1 MKTVENNLIS
11 ILSRLMCKNTKWVK
25 KHLVKD
31 NCSYVHSL
39 SRFPFLQLLI
49 LVQIHYFQIMTF
61 IHHAQ
66 FIYLQQYC
74 PLRFERKCIGTG
86 TFTFFRPENSDC
98 MECVMFS
105 LPCIKFNLN
114 SGIFERWTAT
124 GSKTSYL
131 FVCLDATTFVFIS
144 IITLI
149 ETICLKICPRMEKVH
164 FRCEVHTPIFHSWN
178 AYWTIYKDKGANVSS
193 TEK

>member
-49 LVQIHYFQIMTF
+49 LVQIYYFQIMTF

-86 TFTFFRPENSDC
+86 TFTFFCPENSDC
-98 MECVMFS
+98 VECVMFS

-114 SGIFERWTAT
+114 SGVFERRTAT

-131 FVCLDATTFVFIS
+131 FVCLDATTFVFIKYHYS
-144 IITLI
+144 YRDDLPENLPKNGKSPLPVGSTYSDIPF
-149 ETICLKICPRMEKVH
+149 LKCILNH
-164 FRCEVHTPIFHSWN
+164 L
-178 AYWTIYKDKGANVSS
+178 
-193 TEK
+193 